1 MNYVEITALLHPLLP
16 AREVLVV
23 ELAERGFE
31 SFVETEH
38 GIKAYIQET
47 EFSAQL
53 LEGLMTAE
61 IPEQRIDITTV
72 VIVDQNWNAQWES
85 NFDPIIVDEQCLI
98 RAPFHSIETNYPYT
112 ITIEPKMS
120 FGTGHHA
127 TTHLIVS
134 AMLPMNC
141 NGKTVLDMGCGTGVL
156 AILAEMRGST
166 QIDAI
171 DIDEWAYENTIE
183 NVERNA
189 CKHIRTIQGGAE
201 AIPAEAR
208 YDLILANINRN
219 ILTRDMHLY
228 VQNMNAGASILFS
241 GFYESDQIEIRT
253 TAEALGLTFLSAKLR
268 NEWCIMH
275 FLNTCNTPLK

>member
-1 MNYVEITALLHPLLP
+1 MNYVEVTAILQPLLP

-38 GIKAYIQET
+38 GVKAYIQEPDFT
-47 EFSAQL
+47 PQI
-53 LEGLMTAE
+53 LEGLMTTD
-61 IPEQRIDITTV
+61 IPEQRLDITTV

-85 NFDPIIVDEQCLI
+85 SFDPIIVDDECLI
-98 RAPFHSIETNYPYT
+98 RAPFHAVEKSYLYT

-134 AMLPMNC
+134 AMLSMNC
-141 NGKTVLDMGCGTGVL
+141 TGLKVLDMGCGTGVL
-156 AILAEMRGST
+156 AILAEMRGSN

-171 DIDEWAYENTIE
+171 DIDEWAYENTLE
-183 NVERNA
+183 NIERNA
-189 CKHIRTIQGGAE
+189 CKHIQTIQGGAE
-201 AIPAEAR
+201 AIPVEAR

-219 ILTRDMHLY
+219 ILTRDMHFY
-228 VQNMNAGASILFS
+228 VNHMNPGASILFS
-241 GFYESDQIEIRT
+241 GFYESDQPEIRT
-253 TAEALGLTFLSAKLR
+253 TAEALGLTFVSANLR
-268 NEWCIMH
+268 NEWTMMH
-275 FLNTCNTPLK
+275 FRNQ

>member
-1 MNYVEITALLHPLLP
+1 MNYVEVTAVLQPLLP

-38 GIKAYIQET
+38 GVKAYIQEPD
-47 EFSAQL
+47 FSPQL
-53 LEGLMTAE
+53 LDGLMTTD
-61 IPEQRIDITTV
+61 IPEQRLDITTV

-85 NFDPIIVDEQCLI
+85 NFEPIIVDEQCLI
-98 RAPFHSIETNYPYT
+98 RAPFHAVEKVYPFT

-141 NGKTVLDMGCGTGVL
+141 TGLSVLDMGCGTGVL

-171 DIDEWAYENTIE
+171 DIDEWAYENTLE
-183 NVERNA
+183 NVGRNG
-189 CKHIRTIQGGAE
+189 CSHIRTIQGGAE
-201 AIPAEAR
+201 VIPTDAR

-219 ILTRDMHLY
+219 ILTRDMHMY
-228 VQNMNAGASILFS
+228 VQHMSPGASILFS
-241 GFYESDQIEIRT
+241 GFYESDQPEIKT
-253 TAEALGLTFLSAKLR
+253 TAEALGLTFVEAQFRS
-268 NEWCIMH
+268 EWTMMH
-275 FLNTCNTPLK
+275 FRS

>member
-1 MNYVEITALLHPLLP
+1 MNYIEVTAVLQPLLP

-31 SFVETEH
+31 SFVETEL
-38 GIKAYIQET
+38 GVKAYIQEPD
-47 EFSAQL
+47 FSPQL

-61 IPEQRIDITTV
+61 IPDQRLDVTME

-85 NFDPIIVDEQCLI
+85 NFDPIIVDDKCLI
-98 RAPFHSIETNYPYT
+98 RAPFHAAETHCPYI

-134 AMLPMNC
+134 AMLQMDC
-141 NGKTVLDMGCGTGVL
+141 AGLSVLDMGCGTGVL

-171 DIDEWAYENTIE
+171 DIDEWAYENTCE
-183 NVERNA
+183 NVERNS
-189 CKHIRTIQGGAE
+189 CNRIRIIQGGAE
-201 AIPAEAR
+201 AIPSEAR
-208 YDLILANINRN
+208 YDLLLANINRN
-219 ILTRDMHLY
+219 ILTRDMQHY
-228 VQNMNAGASILFS
+228 VHHMNPGARILFS
-241 GFYESDQIEIRT
+241 GFYESDMSEIRAS
-253 TAEALGLTFLSAKLR
+253 AESLGLQFHDFKLR
-268 NEWCIMH
+268 NEWAMMA
-275 FLNTCNTPLK
+275 FSR

>member
-1 MNYVEITALLHPLLP
+1 MNYVEVTALLNPLLP

-38 GIKAYIQET
+38 GVKAYIQEPDFT
-47 EFSAQL
+47 PQL
-53 LEGLMTAE
+53 LEGLMTAD
-61 IPEQRIDITTV
+61 IPEQRLDITTV

-85 NFDPIIVDEQCLI
+85 SFDPIIVDDQCLI
-98 RAPFHSIETNYPYT
+98 RAPFHAVEKIYPYT

-134 AMLPMNC
+134 AMLSMDC
-141 NGKTVLDMGCGTGVL
+141 NGKAVLDMGCGTGVL
-156 AILAEMRGST
+156 AILAEMRGSM

-189 CKHIRTIQGGAE
+189 CKHIRTLQGGAD
-201 AIPAEAR
+201 AIPADVM

-228 VQNMNAGASILFS
+228 VQHMKPDASILLS
-241 GFYESDQIEIRT
+241 GFYESDQPEIRNA
-253 TAEALGLTFLSAKLR
+253 AESLGLKFVSSNLR
-268 NEWCIMH
+268 NEWTMMH
-275 FLNTCNTPLK
+275 FQL

>member
-1 MNYVEITALLHPLLP
+1 
-16 AREVLVV
+16 
-23 ELAERGFE
+23 
-31 SFVETEH
+31 
-38 GIKAYIQET
+38 
-47 EFSAQL
+47 
-53 LEGLMTAE
+53 MTAD
-61 IPEQRIDITTV
+61 IPEQRLDITTV

-85 NFDPIIVDEQCLI
+85 SFDPIIVDDQCLI
-98 RAPFHSIETNYPYT
+98 RAPFHAVEKEYTYT

-134 AMLPMNC
+134 AMLPMDC
-141 NGKTVLDMGCGTGVL
+141 SGKTVLDMGCGTGVL

-171 DIDEWAYENTIE
+171 DIDEWAYENTLE

-201 AIPAEAR
+201 AIPSDAR

-228 VQNMNAGASILFS
+228 VQHMNRGASILFS
-241 GFYESDQIEIRT
+241 GFYESDQLEIRN
-253 TAEALGLTFLSAKLR
+253 TAEALGLTFVSANLR
-268 NEWCIMH
+268 NEWTMMH
-275 FLNTCNTPLK
+275 FLNPSIQST

>member
-1 MNYVEITALLHPLLP
+1 MNYVEVTAILQPLLP

-31 SFVETEH
+31 SFVETDH
-38 GIKAYIQET
+38 GVKAYIQEPD
-47 EFSAQL
+47 FAPHL
-53 LEGLMTAE
+53 LEGLMTAD
-61 IPEQRIDITTV
+61 IPDQRLEITTV
-72 VIVDQNWNAQWES
+72 VILDQNWNEQWES

-98 RAPFHSIETNYPYT
+98 RAPFHAVEKQYPFT

-141 NGKTVLDMGCGTGVL
+141 AGKTVLDMGCGTGVL
-156 AILAEMRGST
+156 AILAEMRGSA

-171 DIDEWAYENTIE
+171 DIDQWAFENTLE
-183 NVERNA
+183 NIERNA

-201 AIPAEAR
+201 AIPFESR

-228 VQNMNAGASILFS
+228 VQHMNAGASILFS
-241 GFYESDQIEIRT
+241 GFYESDQPEIKQ
-253 TAEALGLTFLSAKLR
+253 TAEALGLKHIASNLR
-268 NEWCIMH
+268 NEWTMMH
-275 FLNTCNTPLK
+275 FQL

>member
-1 MNYVEITALLHPLLP
+1 MNYVEASFVLQPVLP

-31 SFVETEH
+31 SFVETED
-38 GIKAYIQET
+38 GLKAYIQET
-47 EFSAQL
+47 DFQSHL
-53 LEGLMTAE
+53 LNDLMTAA
-61 IPEQRIDITTV
+61 IPDQRIEVTTN
-72 VIVDQNWNAQWES
+72 VIADQNWNAQWES
-85 NFDPIIVDEQCLI
+85 SFEPILVDDQCLI
-98 RAPFHSIETNYPYT
+98 RAPFHEVDREYPYT

-134 AMLPMNC
+134 AVLPMDC
-141 NGKTVLDMGCGTGVL
+141 TAKRVLDMGCGTGVL
-156 AILAEMRGST
+156 AILAEMRGSA

-171 DIDEWAYENTIE
+171 DIDEWAYENTLE

-189 CKHIRTIQGGAE
+189 CRHIRTIRGGAE
-201 AIPAEAR
+201 AIPSDAQ

-228 VQNMNAGASILFS
+228 VQHMNKGATILFS
-241 GFYESDQIEIRT
+241 GFYESDQPEIRAC
-253 TAEALGLTFLSAKLR
+253 AEALGLSYVQSKLR
-268 NEWCIMH
+268 NEWTMME
-275 FLNTCNTPLK
+275 FENRV